1 MPSTPLFVRC
11 QLGSGGILEERAWL
25 EFIIARDDSLHFLLL
40 ILAIEW
46 RVAGKQEVGDDTH
59 CPYVYWLPMARCQ
72 TVIPLAIVV
81 HRESSTPHTLL
92 ENLGSHV
99 TWSPTDL
106 RE

>member
-1 MPSTPLFVRC
+1 M
-11 QLGSGGILEERAWL
+11 LEERAWL
-25 EFIIARDDSLHFLLL
+25 KFIITRDDSLHFLLL

-59 CPYVYWLPMARCQ
+59 CPYVYWFPMARCQ
-72 TVIPLAIVV
+72 TVISLAMVV
-81 HRESSTPHTLL
+81 HRESGTPHTFL

-106 RE
+106 RQ